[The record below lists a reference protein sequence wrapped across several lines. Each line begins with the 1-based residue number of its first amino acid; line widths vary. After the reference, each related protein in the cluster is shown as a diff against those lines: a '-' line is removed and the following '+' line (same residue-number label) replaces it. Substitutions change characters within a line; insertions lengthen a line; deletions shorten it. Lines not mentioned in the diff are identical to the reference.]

1 MTDPEKRSI
10 RQNSALPIILIALAV
25 AAILGFAVWKFVLT
39 PKEPAISTAPPA
51 TTEETAPAASTPRPM
66 ADVGQAPLPAGPTT
80 GEQLI
85 APAPAPE
92 DACTELSR
100 RIKEFFAQL
109 DQRDYIKQRKLPASS
124 HDYFAGLIDRLL
136 ADPPMVAGETA
147 SLLAILNNTAHFYQ
161 VLRKDDVL
169 LIKDILLR
177 EGGSLESTMELFYRW
192 SLAAPDCPE
201 QSIKIKLPLAG
212 LYEYAGFFLNTLG
225 GRSYLFRRESRVR
238 LLVKYYSILILDQA
252 NDQTL
257 NRHGLDIRPSLNSL
271 REEMKTAATLGDRED
286 YLAVLAEL
294 QEKYGRQYGGK

>member
-1 MTDPEKRSI
+1 MTDPEKRAI
-10 RQNSALPIILIALAV
+10 QQNSALPIILIALAV

-39 PKEPAISTAPPA
+39 PREPALSTLPPA
-51 TTEETAPAASTPRPM
+51 AIEGTTPAR
-66 ADVGQAPLPAGPTT
+66 PLP
-80 GEQLI
+80 GEEQAALPVEPGHDGQLAL
-85 APAPAPE
+85 APPE
-92 DACTELSR
+92 DACTELGR

-109 DQRDYIKQRKLPASS
+109 DQRDYIKQRKLPAAS
-124 HDYFAGLIDRLL
+124 HDYFAGLIARLL
-136 ADPPMVAGETA
+136 ADPPLVAGETA

-177 EGGSLESTMELFYRW
+177 EGGNLENNMELFHRW
-192 SLAAPDCPE
+192 SLAAPDCPD
-201 QSIKIKLPLAG
+201 QGIKIKLPLAG

-238 LLVKYYSILILDQA
+238 LLVKYYSLLVLDQA

-271 REEMKTAATLGDRED
+271 REEMQTATSLNSRNH
-286 YLAVLAEL
+286 YLEVLAEL
-294 QEKYGRQYGGK
+294 QVKYSRQYGSK

>member
-1 MTDPEKRSI
+1 MTDPDKRSI
-10 RQNSALPIILIALAV
+10 KQNSALPIILIALAV

-51 TTEETAPAASTPRPM
+51 ATEETAPVASAPQPM
-66 ADVGQAPLPAGPTT
+66 ADAEQAPLPAGPTT
-80 GEQLI
+80 REQFI
-85 APAPAPE
+85 PPAPE

-109 DQRDYIKQRKLPASS
+109 DQRDYIKQRKLPADS

-136 ADPPMVAGETA
+136 ADPPMVAGETS

-169 LIKDILLR
+169 LVKDILLR
-177 EGGSLESTMELFYRW
+177 EGGSLESTMELFHRW
-192 SLAAPDCPE
+192 SLAAPDCPD
-201 QSIKIKLPLAG
+201 QGIKVKLPLAG

-238 LLVKYYSILILDQA
+238 LLVKYYSIMILDQA

-271 REEMKTAATLGDRED
+271 REEMKTATTLNGREH

-294 QEKYGRQYGGK
+294 QEKYSRQYGSK